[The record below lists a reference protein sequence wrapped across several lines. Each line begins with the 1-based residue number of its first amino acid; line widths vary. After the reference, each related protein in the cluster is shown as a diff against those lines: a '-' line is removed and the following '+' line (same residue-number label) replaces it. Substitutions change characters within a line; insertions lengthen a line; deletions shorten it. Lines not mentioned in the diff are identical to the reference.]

1 MGEVSL
7 VKETEDRVI
16 PPSDEVITIVDRTI
30 NDELKDAARKGKKRF
45 AFDSALPPVKKAK
58 ATPSATLPHKM
69 KNPKKVGI
77 GSASAAMDAFVSESM
92 TPSPNHEY
100 QDESDS
106 MQDGY
111 SVSNP
116 PLVQTDVVLNA
127 SASVHKAC
135 TYSATPGDASLVDDF
150 YESQTIDYA
159 KAKDASLRNLPNE
172 DFLDQ
177 FNVNYARQA
186 CMSSE
191 LRLRYEHEIDQ
202 MERLEKKTCVVRLYG
217 HVLELEAAVV
227 VRVEELARLRV
238 KNAELIGQ
246 VSDLETLLEAR
257 IKHGKIGRSLEKVE
271 SYDVDV
277 KAKYL
282 VAVKDL
288 EDITFP
294 QLEDLEAL
302 KDSPIELLMQLT
314 VPAYYERGGSRVHG
328 SWDCE
333 IFLYDALAASRARF
347 AYGSQPISSA
357 PTVQALTVNASMTAT
372 SLILAL
378 SLLQVVLKAARD
390 GSALTVV
397 VS

>member
-1 MGEVSL
+1 
-7 VKETEDRVI
+7 
-16 PPSDEVITIVDRTI
+16 
-30 NDELKDAARKGKKRF
+30 
-45 AFDSALPPVKKAK
+45 
-58 ATPSATLPHKM
+58 
-69 KNPKKVGI
+69 
-77 GSASAAMDAFVSESM
+77 MD
-92 TPSPNHEY
+92 
-100 QDESDS
+100 
-106 MQDGY
+106 
-111 SVSNP
+111 
-116 PLVQTDVVLNA
+116 DVV
-127 SASVHKAC
+127 VCHK
-135 TYSATPGDASLVDDF
+135 F
-150 YESQTIDYA
+150 IDHILPLGYWA
-159 KAKDASLRNLPNE
+159 FLHNLPNE

-186 CMSSE
+186 CMSFE
-191 LRLRYEHEIDQ
+191 LRLRYKHKIDQ
-202 MERLEKKTCVVRLYG
+202 MERLEKKNLCKGMRLYG
-217 HVLELEAAVV
+217 HVLELEAVVV

-246 VSDLETLLEAR
+246 VSDLETLCYEHEALSPYADSRGWLEAR
-257 IKHGKIGRSLEKVE
+257 IEHGKTGRSLEKVE
-271 SYDVDV
+271 SYDVEV

-282 VAVKDL
+282 AAVKDL

-347 AYGSQPISSA
+347 SYGSQPISLA

-372 SLILAL
+372 SLISAL